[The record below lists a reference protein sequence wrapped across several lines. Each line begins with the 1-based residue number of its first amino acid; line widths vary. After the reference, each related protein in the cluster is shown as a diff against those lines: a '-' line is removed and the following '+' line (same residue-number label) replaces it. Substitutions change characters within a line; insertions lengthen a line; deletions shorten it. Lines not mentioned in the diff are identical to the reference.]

1 MNYTKKT
8 KRCFIISV
16 FLLSLLLAGCQRN
29 RNAQP
34 ISQKNWETIQ
44 NNRVSIHDPSIT
56 SVQID
61 GKEHFYVFGS
71 HLAEAKTI
79 DFQTWEI
86 PFSQEYESMDDN
98 TIFGNTQKN
107 LAETFKWAGY
117 DDADS
122 EGGYNLWA
130 PDVVWN
136 EDYVWSDGDKGAY
149 MLYYSASS
157 TWRRSAIG
165 LAVAKT
171 IEGPYS
177 YSDTVIYSGFTEN
190 DSTDGSER
198 NINYQNTH
206 LENLIKNKSISGFSE
221 KWTIENGLTYNT
233 DYAPNAIDPALFYDE
248 EGKLWMTYGSWSGGI
263 FLLEM
268 DKSSGLPIY
277 PGEDSETSD
286 GRIIDRYFGTKLS
299 GGYHQSGEGPY
310 IVYDQETGFYYL
322 FVTYG
327 GLSAKGGYNM
337 RLFRS
342 EEPDGPYLDAK
353 GNSPILEQGDQNA
366 DYGIKLI
373 GNYQFSFQQTGF
385 RAAGHNSAVIDEN
398 GDWYLIYH
406 TRFNNGTEAH
416 EVRVNRMYMNEED
429 WPVPAPFE
437 YLGNEDVADDLVEAE
452 ITGRYEIIN
461 HGTDNGKTMIKSQM
475 IDFHPDG
482 SISGDIT
489 GNWTYDEGFIS
500 ITVEN
505 TTFKGTV
512 LRQEVSTFDK
522 QKIAFSTFGDN
533 NESIWGVKEE

>member
-34 ISQKNWETIQ
+34 ISQKNWGTIQ

-79 DFQTWEI
+79 DFQTWDV

-98 TIFGNTQKN
+98 IIFGNTQEN

-130 PDVVWN
+130 PDVIWN
-136 EDYVWSDGDKGAY
+136 QDYIWSDGDKGAY

-198 NINYQNTH
+198 NTNYQNTH

-353 GNSPILEQGDQNA
+353 GNSLILEQGDQNA

-437 YLGNEDVADDLVEAE
+437 YLGNEHVADDLVEAD

-475 IDFHPDG
+475 IDFHKDG

-522 QKIAFSTFGDN
+522 QKIAFSTIGDN